1 MNRHYHEYLIDD
13 LRADDSPV
21 CGTMTFPAYRHLLSL
36 EPASRLPGEAEQRLV
51 TAVGQV
57 ARLGDEPVGLA
68 LAEVPVRAA
77 DGPPELLSLLVNAA
91 HRRKGIATALVQ
103 AVEDAVR
110 ARGFATIEAV
120 YMSGKPSIDAVERI
134 FGARGWEPPELRT
147 ISVKFTMQEALS
159 TPWYGRMGLLPPGA
173 EIFPWKELTA
183 AERQELVDSNQ
194 RDPWIPN
201 SLQPWR
207 HDSIGFDEV
216 SSVGLR
222 YRNQVVGWVINHR
235 MDGRTVRFTCSFM
248 RKDLSRRARI
258 VPLYTEAIRR
268 LSEVGCEFC
277 TFVTPTVYPGMVEFI
292 RRHCAPYASFTGET
306 RGTRKALAGTEGD
319 RLPAG
324 GGPRE

>member
-183 AERQELVDSNQ
+183 AERQELVDSN
-194 RDPWIPN
+194 
-201 SLQPWR
+201 
-207 HDSIGFDEV
+207 
-216 SSVGLR
+216 
-222 YRNQVVGWVINHR
+222 
-235 MDGRTVRFTCSFM
+235 
-248 RKDLSRRARI
+248 SRRRCRSCRA
-258 VPLYTEAIRR
+258 
-268 LSEVGCEFC
+268 
-277 TFVTPTVYPGMVEFI
+277 
-292 RRHCAPYASFTGET
+292 
-306 RGTRKALAGTEGD
+306 
-319 RLPAG
+319 
-324 GGPRE
+324 